1 MSQVVPQPA
10 MPPYVMVPVRERN
23 GLGVFGFFVALF
35 GLFIPT
41 GIVSLLG
48 LMLCLIAVGRSPRG
62 FAAFGIVLG
71 FLGAAFWIT
80 LTVVALVAAAVG
92 LVVAAAGTAVAF
104 AITQPEVLEVTSD
117 MVNVAVA
124 VEEYQDENKQP
135 PSHIA
140 VLGLGVATMTD
151 PWGSEYR
158 LVFEDDEMDIV
169 SAGQDGDFDTTDD
182 IQLTNLDR
190 YWEHA
195 FESFEERM
203 EDFGERMEK
212 INHRHVSAWQSGDCD
227 ARFRWDR
234 ADFYESLARS
244 ALLEDDAS
252 TTVATEWSEDES
264 SD

>member
-1 MSQVVPQPA
+1 MSQVMPQPA
-10 MPPYVMVPVRERN
+10 MPYVMVPMRERN

-92 LVVAAAGTAVAF
+92 LVVAAAGAAVAF

-124 VEEYQDENKQP
+124 VEEYHEENQQP

-140 VLGLGVATMTD
+140 SLGLGVSTMTD
-151 PWGSEYR
+151 PWGGEYR
-158 LVFEDDEMDIV
+158 LVFADDEMDII
-169 SAGQDGDFDTTDD
+169 SAGQDRNFDTDDD
-182 IQLTNLDR
+182 IQLTKLDR

-195 FESFEERM
+195 FATFEDKM
-203 EDFGERMEK
+203 EDFGERFEK
-212 INHRHVSAWQSGDCD
+212 LNHRHAGVWQGDECGLD
-227 ARFRWDR
+227 FRWDR
-234 ADFYESLARS
+234 AGWYESLARS
-244 ALLEDDAS
+244 AVLEDDAGA
-252 TTVATEWSEDES
+252 TTVATEWNEDDS